1 MNDQSEIS
9 TLYQHIKVAL
19 SSKLGS
25 LGYQF
30 VHEEYHDPVFD
41 SRYIIWSNNEEAVR
55 LVWDGKE
62 SWFRLEI
69 TNVLPIATKTPW
81 KEIIIKPYVPEKDNS
96 NYRNSI
102 VDEIVGSL
110 SGE

>member
-1 MNDQSEIS
+1 MINHSEI
-9 TLYQHIKVAL
+9 TMLYQEIKVAL

-25 LGYQF
+25 QGYLF

-55 LVWDGKE
+55 FVWDGKE

-69 TNVLPIATKTPW
+69 TNVLPLSAKTPW
-81 KEIIIKPYVPEKDNS
+81 SEIMIKPYDPVKDNS

-102 VDEIVGSL
+102 VGEIVGSL
-110 SGE
+110 SGD